1 MLHPESVD
9 ADALEL
15 LRELQQEPSLRQTR
29 LVGGTALALQIGHRK
44 SDDLDLFGPVPSEA
58 LELEQALRAYGAVS
72 LTRRSRMIQVYTV
85 RGIKVD
91 FVDYPYPW
99 LADAVLSDGL
109 RLASCQDIAAMKLSA
124 ITNRGTRK
132 DFVDLVFLLDQFS
145 LPEMLALYRRK
156 YADASLFPVLKSLA
170 YFDDADEDP
179 MPHMLKPLD
188 WNQAKQRI
196 ADCVSAV
203 SLAP

>member
-9 ADALEL
+9 ADTLEL
-15 LRELQQEPSLRQTR
+15 LRELQQEPSLTQTR

-44 SDDLDLFGPVPSEA
+44 SDDLDFFGPVPGEA
-58 LELEQALRAYGAVS
+58 LELEHALRAYGAVS
-72 LTRRSRMIQVYTV
+72 LTRRSRLIQVYTV

-91 FVDYPYPW
+91 VVDYPYPW
-99 LADAVLSDGL
+99 LADAVLGDGL

-132 DFVDLVFLLDQFS
+132 DFVDLAFLLDRLS

-156 YADASLFPVLKSLA
+156 YADASLFPVLKSLT

-179 MPHMLKPLD
+179 MPHMLEPFD
-188 WNQAKQRI
+188 WAQAKQRI
-196 ADCVSAV
+196 ADAVSAA
-203 SLAP
+203 SRAT